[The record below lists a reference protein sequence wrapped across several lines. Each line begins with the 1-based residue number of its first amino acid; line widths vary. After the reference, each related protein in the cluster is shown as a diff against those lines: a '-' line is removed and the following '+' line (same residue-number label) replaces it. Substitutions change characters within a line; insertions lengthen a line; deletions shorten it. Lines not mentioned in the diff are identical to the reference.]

1 VEQLASEVNGIVS
14 VYESWPPD
22 ILFRYIMERQREVT
36 RLLGLKAPP
45 LLRSRLFAIAGR
57 LAALNGNARFNCG
70 DYSGAH
76 QACQEA
82 YQFAELV
89 DDNELRSWTRINQCM
104 FEIFYDRPRS
114 ALQFAMDGQVYAG
127 RTGLGSYLANYEARA
142 HATLG
147 DKNKA
152 LLAVGRSYSIMD
164 DLSTEDQG
172 DPGFS
177 ITTHNRADLDC
188 ETSDVFLRLGDAP
201 KAIEYASSAR
211 SVYDKTGLPS
221 LRSQVRISEACGL
234 IAAGEID
241 TARAQMAESVDL
253 FLARP
258 IDALLIWLDSI
269 FRSLNAAQLKIMENE
284 RDRVYEF
291 RSRRK
296 SSNAFISGQVAEEA
310 LRDRQQR

>member
-1 VEQLASEVNGIVS
+1 
-14 VYESWPPD
+14 
-22 ILFRYIMERQREVT
+22 
-36 RLLGLKAPP
+36 
-45 LLRSRLFAIAGR
+45 
-57 LAALNGNARFNCG
+57 
-70 DYSGAH
+70 
-76 QACQEA
+76 
-82 YQFAELV
+82 
-89 DDNELRSWTRINQCM
+89 
-104 FEIFYDRPRS
+104 
-114 ALQFAMDGQVYAG
+114 
-127 RTGLGSYLANYEARA
+127 
-142 HATLG
+142 
-147 DKNKA
+147 
-152 LLAVGRSYSIMD
+152 MD